1 MCWNEKCVLK
11 RKVCIYAWGWG
22 LHVYH
27 KSCGWKNPRS
37 EKKTNRSYCRS
48 TNILNLSDFWNC
60 LICYKAKRP
69 THLVSPPLCPF
80 WITCTF
86 WKEDRCKI
94 KKKTAGQGG
103 GVLYWTCIAFKF
115 VNWQFYCTRI
125 KIKEIGIL
133 KHLYVI

>member
-1 MCWNEKCVLK
+1 MKSVCWNEKCVSM
-11 RKVCIYAWGWG
+11 RGG
-22 LHVYH
+22 GVYMYTT
-27 KSCGWKNPRS
+27 KAVVERTRVV
-37 EKKTNRSYCRS
+37 KKKPNRSYCRS